1 MREGPMD
8 WIREGLVEE
17 RTFELKPIGQ
27 EPAMWRAM
35 RSIPGKWRITGT
47 EGVESTAAS
56 RDRNKPGVERA
67 DAETSRYLV
76 VHGLQILF

>member
-27 EPAMWRAM
+27 EPAM
-35 RSIPGKWRITGT
+35 
-47 EGVESTAAS
+47 
-56 RDRNKPGVERA
+56 
-67 DAETSRYLV
+67 
-76 VHGLQILF
+76 